1 MLSLGLEQRGHIDK
15 ILKGTKPDD
24 LPVEQRTKFELVVNL
39 KAAKFLGSPSRLA
52 AAAGGPGDRANWPS
66 MIGGTLG
73 LLLAF
78 LLAGC
83 PNGSI
88 YWTRPDATPETFVAD
103 HKPCFEAA
111 TVGYGVG
118 SEKAYK
124 PSQKGWTRIQG
135 TGSQPPGVP
144 YFRGPEGDDEFTV
157 AAAEEAALADR
168 CRRWRAGLD
177 RLQPPDCP
185 MERPTG
191 DAYQCTRGCGYSQ
204 RPPPGVLCK

>member
-39 KAAKFLGSPSRLA
+39 KAARFLGSPSRLA

-124 PSQKGWTRIQG
+124 TFS
-135 TGSQPPGVP
+135 
-144 YFRGPEGDDEFTV
+144 E
-157 AAAEEAALADR
+157 
-168 CRRWRAGLD
+168 GLD
-177 RLQPPDCP
+177 EDSGHRQSAAGRSLFP
-185 MERPTG
+185 RS
-191 DAYQCTRGCGYSQ
+191 R
-204 RPPPGVLCK
+204 RR